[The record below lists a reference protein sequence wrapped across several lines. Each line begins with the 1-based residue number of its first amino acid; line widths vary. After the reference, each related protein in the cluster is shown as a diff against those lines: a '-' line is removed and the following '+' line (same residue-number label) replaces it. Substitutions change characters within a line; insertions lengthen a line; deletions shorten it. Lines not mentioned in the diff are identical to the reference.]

1 MTSVPAESTL
11 PAIPPTVQKLV
22 DTHAS
27 LFTPPTELPPSRTGD
42 HNIVLLPGVKPVNVK
57 PYRYSPSQ
65 KDEIERQV
73 KEMLFNG
80 LIQPSSS
87 PFSSPV
93 VLVKKKDGTW
103 RFCVNYRQLNAITIK
118 NKYPMSVVDE
128 VLDELKGAAWFTKLD
143 IIKSEF
149 AEVMSLKLLSG
160 HTRAIGNSR
169 LCLLG

>member
-1 MTSVPAESTL
+1 MRFTYKGQRITLKGIRDCTASCPPFKPHKLKGMLRKGAVTQLVQLTSVPAESTL

-80 LIQPSSS
+80 LIQPIFS
-87 PFSSPV
+87 PFSSLV
-93 VLVKKKDGTW
+93 LLVKMKDGTW
-103 RFCVNYRQLNAITIK
+103 RFCVDYRQLNAITLK
-118 NKYPMSVVDE
+118 NKYPHASCE
-128 VLDELKGAAWFTKLD
+128 
-143 IIKSEF
+143 
-149 AEVMSLKLLSG
+149 
-160 HTRAIGNSR
+160 
-169 LCLLG
+169 